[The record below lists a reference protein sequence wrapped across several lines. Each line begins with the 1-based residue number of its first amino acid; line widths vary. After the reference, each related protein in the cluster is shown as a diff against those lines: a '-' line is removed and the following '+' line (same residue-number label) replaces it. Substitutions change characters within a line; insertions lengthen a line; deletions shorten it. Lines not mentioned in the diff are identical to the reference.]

1 MQMPENILVLI
12 EKYHNGKITAAEKKT
27 LDDWYHSYDDSLA
40 EIHAGD
46 HLTEQQLYDRIRK
59 RLIVSTV
66 SEEVDKTKK
75 VSPKKYFAVAA
86 SVALLVFLS
95 AGIYLIFSSKTETAV
110 IVSKANQPPLNS
122 TPIIPG
128 GNKAVLILSDGS
140 SVILDSSANG
150 TITSQG
156 NIEVVKLKNGLLAYN
171 INGKLVT
178 ENDELFYNTIS
189 TPRGGQYQVTLS
201 DGTNVWLNAASS
213 IRFPVVFTGKERRI
227 EITGEAYLEV
237 AKNKAMPF
245 IVEAASSEIQVLG
258 THFNVNAYTDETAIK
273 TTLLEGSVKISAA
286 NNKQTARVLKPGQQ
300 LKDNRNGEV
309 SVINKADTEEAL
321 AWKNG
326 LFIFKS
332 ANVKE
337 VMRQIS
343 RWYNVEVEY
352 KGNVNLHFTGQLK
365 RNEDVKDV
373 FEKIALTEEVRFK
386 IDGRK
391 IIVSP

>member
-1 MQMPENILVLI
+1 MPENILVLI

-27 LDDWYHSYDDSLA
+27 LDDWYHSYDDSFA

-66 SEEVDKTKK
+66 SEEVDETKK
-75 VSPKKYFAVAA
+75 VNRKKYFAVAA

-95 AGIYLIFSSKTETAV
+95 AGIYFIFSSKTETAV
-110 IVSKANQPPLNS
+110 IVSKANHPPVNS

-237 AKNKAMPF
+237 AKNALMPF

-309 SVINKADTEEAL
+309 SIINKADTEEAL